1 MPKETS
7 VDDSS
12 KALGLRL
19 PGDQGASN
27 EDRMKEMEIR
37 SLRVGR
43 LEGIVVAFI
52 PQRPFRGSGTSR
64 YDSDVHVSTGHTLFT
79 NWTMMD

>member
-1 MPKETS
+1 M
-7 VDDSS
+7 
-12 KALGLRL
+12 
-19 PGDQGASN
+19 
-27 EDRMKEMEIR
+27 
-37 SLRVGR
+37 R

-79 NWTMMD
+79 NWTIDGLRKTTGGGGTFLRADQC